1 MAAPPPALPP
11 RDAGCLGVPAGA
23 LGPVG
28 FGVAPRPVEVVPAVV
43 LTQKYLWPNSDAG
56 NKLPHTVGRVDPWK
70 AILSELMAAAA
81 AELSSSCRPLEDR
94 SAFPAFLLA
103 VNPSPA
109 KDPKPQISRRVPL
122 RDLEISCWKQR

>member
-28 FGVAPRPVEVVPAVV
+28 FGVALSPVEVVPAVV
-43 LTQKYLWPNSDAG
+43 LTQKYLWPNSDPG

-70 AILSELMAAAA
+70 AILDQNKNRWFLGKGIGYVGISSDIYNLSCILMYKGD
-81 AELSSSCRPLEDR
+81 SY
-94 SAFPAFLLA
+94 
-103 VNPSPA
+103 
-109 KDPKPQISRRVPL
+109 
-122 RDLEISCWKQR
+122 EILV

>member
-28 FGVAPRPVEVVPAVV
+28 FGVALRPVEVVPVV
-43 LTQKYLWPNSDAG
+43 ALTQKYLWPNSDPG
-56 NKLPHTVGRVDPWK
+56 NKLPHTVGRVDPWN

-81 AELSSSCRPLEDR
+81 ELKSS
-94 SAFPAFLLA
+94 
-103 VNPSPA
+103 
-109 KDPKPQISRRVPL
+109 
-122 RDLEISCWKQR
+122 